1 MDKAD
6 TDIPGG
12 LTGQNDMNKFLL
24 IIAFICLSG
33 CCVTHNAHT
42 GETKIEPMH
51 ISKVKVKA
59 EMEVKGT
66 DDLTDRIYIESN
78 FFRVKF

>member
-1 MDKAD
+1 MQAAGRL
-6 TDIPGG
+6 IVVAV
-12 LTGQNDMNKFLL
+12 LL
-24 IIAFICLSG
+24 LSG
-33 CCVTHNAHT
+33 CCVTHNVHT
-42 GETKIEPMH
+42 GKTKIEPTH

-59 EMEVKGT
+59 EMEVKGA

>member
-1 MDKAD
+1 MQAAGRL
-6 TDIPGG
+6 IVVAV
-12 LTGQNDMNKFLL
+12 LL
-24 IIAFICLSG
+24 LSG
-33 CCVTHNAHT
+33 CCVTHNTQT
-42 GETKIEPMH
+42 GKTKIEPMH
-51 ISKVKVKA
+51 ISEVKVKA